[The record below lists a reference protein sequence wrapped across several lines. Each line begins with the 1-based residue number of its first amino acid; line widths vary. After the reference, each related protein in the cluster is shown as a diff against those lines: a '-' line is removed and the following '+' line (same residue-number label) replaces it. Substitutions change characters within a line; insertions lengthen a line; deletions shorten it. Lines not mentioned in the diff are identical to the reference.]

1 MAATGGLMFGY
12 VVGVS
17 GGVTSMPP
25 FLEKFFPVVH
35 RKTQDQSQTNSN
47 YCKTLGRRPTMLI
60 AGIFFLAGVVL
71 NAAAQDLVM
80 LIVGRILLGCG
91 VGFANEMETTTKAG
105 FRR

>member
-12 VVGVS
+12 DVGVS

-47 YCKTLGRRPTMLI
+47 YCKSLGRRPTMLF
-60 AGIFFLAGVVL
+60 AGILPRWCRPQRRRSGPRHAHRR
-71 NAAAQDLVM
+71 QDLAW
-80 LIVGRILLGCG
+80 L
-91 VGFANEMETTTKAG
+91 
-105 FRR
+105 